1 MALREQPSARPVVV
15 GVADHNGWMVLV
27 STAATNGEPVV
38 IDRRRVPLIEQDVP
52 SQPYHHETLA
62 MGNDE
67 SEQLLRRVRRSITIC
82 TDKAFDHLTA
92 DLGPGYR
99 VAALTLREPPLPHLP
114 KTVAEVHASYHVT
127 CRADGMLYHSAI
139 CNAASRRGW
148 ELVLHRRGEGV
159 ERAAEALKTRPG
171 DVERMVKEMGRT
183 LGPPWSAEHRAAF
196 ASAVAVLKRHTRLR
210 ALSA

>member
-1 MALREQPSARPVVV
+1 MAVRKQSGARPVVV

-27 STAATNGEPVV
+27 STAAADGEPVV
-38 IDRRRVPLIEQDVP
+38 IDRRRVPLIDEDVP

-62 MGNDE
+62 LGNDE
-67 SEQLLRRVRRSITIC
+67 AEELLRRVRRSIAAC
-82 TDKAFDHLTA
+82 THEGFDHLTA

-114 KTVAEVHASYHVT
+114 KKVAEVHASYHVT

-139 CNAASRRGW
+139 CKAASQRDW

-159 ERAAEALKTRPG
+159 ERAAEALKTSP
-171 DVERMVKEMGRT
+171 DLVARMVEDLGRT
-183 LGPPWSAEHRAAF
+183 LGPPWSAEHRDAF

-210 ALSA
+210 APSA